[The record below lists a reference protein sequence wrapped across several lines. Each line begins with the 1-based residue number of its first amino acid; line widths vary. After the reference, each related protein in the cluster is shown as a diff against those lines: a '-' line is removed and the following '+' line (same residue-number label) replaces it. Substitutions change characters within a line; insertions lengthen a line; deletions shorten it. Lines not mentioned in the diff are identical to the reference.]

1 MSILATAY
9 GEAMKRSLTNSSRP
23 LLKHF
28 PTLAAFTASGLVAF
42 LFRDVVVTH
51 PPALLWAALVM
62 VGATLLA
69 SYYSVGTR
77 ATPWSLLVP
86 GISLLSIALLRYGTG
101 GTTSLFGALIILPAL
116 WISAQAGRRWVI
128 VAIFGTSAA
137 LMLPSVIDRR
147 WSADASE
154 WLRGIVVPVIFGLAA
169 IFVNELSRQARQ
181 QVDDVQRLVG
191 EGENLLAESLSTAA
205 QLEANEVQLRAADRL
220 TRSVLDAVTEQS
232 VIGTDLTGLIDV
244 WNPGAQVMLGLS
256 PFQAQGKRYVFEFHL
271 VDELDAWSRELNY
284 PHGATVLNP
293 GFSALVESAR
303 LGRAEVRDWTYVRD
317 DGSRISVSIA
327 VTPRLDDRSETV
339 GYIFVATDVTHA
351 LESSR
356 LKDEFVGLISH
367 ELRTP
372 LSSIL
377 GYLELIRD
385 DDEAPLS
392 AEQLQYLGVAE
403 RNAHRLLALVGDL
416 LFTAQVSSGR
426 FPLTLT
432 TVKMSEVVSAAVL
445 SAGPVALGAGVEL
458 LIELPADALSVRG
471 DSVRLGQACDNL
483 ISNALKF
490 TPRGGRVTVSLGSRD
505 DFAVVTVRDTGI
517 GIPESELDQLY
528 ARFFR
533 ASTATRNAVPG
544 VGLGLT
550 ITKAIVAAHEGELDV
565 ESEEGVGTAFIMTLP
580 VATLPLATQPLTTLS
595 LEAYRANPAS

>member
-1 MSILATAY
+1 MSILSR
-9 GEAMKRSLTNSSRP
+9 GHRLAMKRLSVDAPRPSLRHLPTAIAFAAA
-23 LLKHF
+23 LLL
-28 PTLAAFTASGLVAF
+28 TV
-42 LFRDVVVTH
+42 LFRALLVTH
-51 PPALLWAALVM
+51 PLALIWSALVM
-62 VGATLLA
+62 VLATILA
-69 SYYSVGTR
+69 ALYSLTAR
-77 ATPWSLLVP
+77 ATRWSLLVP
-86 GISLLSIALLRYGTG
+86 GVSLLAIAVLRYSTG
-101 GTTSLFGALIILPAL
+101 GTTSLFSALIILPVV
-116 WISAQAGRRWVI
+116 WISAETGRRWVA
-128 VAIFGTSAA
+128 VAILGTSAA
-137 LMLPSVIDRR
+137 LMLPYAIDLR
-147 WSADASE
+147 WPSDASE
-154 WLRGIVVPVIFGLAA
+154 WLRGVFTPVVFGLAA
-169 IFVNELSRQARQ
+169 IVINELSRQARR
-181 QVDDVQRLVG
+181 QVDDVRRLVS
-191 EGENLLAESLSTAA
+191 EGEKLLAESLSTAA

-256 PFQAQGKRYVFEFHL
+256 PVQAQGKRYVFDFHL
-271 VDELDAWSRELNY
+271 ADELDARSRELNY
-284 PHGATVLNP
+284 PPGATVLNP

-317 DGSRISVSIA
+317 DGSQISVSIA
-327 VTPRLDDRSETV
+327 VTPRFDDLSETV

-426 FPLTLT
+426 FPLTIS

-445 SAGPVALGAGVEL
+445 SARPVALGAGVEL
-458 LIELPADALSVRG
+458 LIELPADALSVLG

-490 TPRGGRVTVSLGSRD
+490 TPRGGRVTVGLGSRD
-505 DFAVVTVRDTGI
+505 DCAVVTVRDTGI

-550 ITKAIVAAHEGELDV
+550 ITKAIVTAHEGELDV

-595 LEAYRANPAS
+595 LETYLAKPAS

>member
-9 GEAMKRSLTNSSRP
+9 GAVMKRTSTNSSRA

-28 PTLAAFTASGLVAF
+28 PTLAAFTASILVAF

-77 ATPWSLLVP
+77 STRWSLIVP

-101 GTTSLFGALIILPAL
+101 GATSLFAALIILPVL

-147 WSADASE
+147 WPSDASE
-154 WLRGIVVPVIFGLAA
+154 WLRGIVAPAIFGLAA
-169 IFVNELSRQARQ
+169 VVVNELSRQARQ
-181 QVDDVQRLVG
+181 QVDDVQRLVR
-191 EGENLLAESLSTAA
+191 EGENLLVESLSAAA
-205 QLEANEVQLRAADRL
+205 QLESNEVQLRAADRL

-232 VIGTDLTGLIDV
+232 VVGTDLTGLIDV
-244 WNPGAQVMLGLS
+244 WNPGAEVMLGLT
-256 PFQAQGKRYVFEFHL
+256 PFQAQGKRYVFDFHL
-271 VDELDAWSRELNY
+271 AEELDARSRELNY
-284 PHGATVLNP
+284 PPGATVLNP

-317 DGSRISVSIA
+317 DGSQISVSIA
-327 VTPRLDDRSETV
+327 VTPRVDDQGETI

-377 GYLELIRD
+377 GYLELMRD

-392 AEQLQYLGVAE
+392 TEQLQYLGVAE
-403 RNAHRLLALVGDL
+403 RNAHRLLGLVGDL
-416 LFTAQVSSGR
+416 LFTAQVSSGK
-426 FPLTLT
+426 FPLTISS
-432 TVKMSEVVSAAVL
+432 VKLGEVVSAAVL
-445 SAGPVALGAGVEL
+445 SAGPLALGAGVEL
-458 LIELPADALSVRG
+458 LIDLPTAALSVRG

-490 TPRGGRVTVSLGSRD
+490 TPRGGRVTVSLGTRGD
-505 DFAVVTVRDTGI
+505 CAVVTVRDTGI

-550 ITKAIVAAHEGELDV
+550 ITKAIVTAHEGELDV

-580 VATLPLATQPLTTLS
+580 LT
-595 LEAYRANPAS
+595 EASRDD

>member
-1 MSILATAY
+1 ML
-9 GEAMKRSLTNSSRP
+9 
-23 LLKHF
+23 
-28 PTLAAFTASGLVAF
+28 
-42 LFRDVVVTH
+42 
-51 PPALLWAALVM
+51 
-62 VGATLLA
+62 
-69 SYYSVGTR
+69 
-77 ATPWSLLVP
+77 
-86 GISLLSIALLRYGTG
+86 YGTG
-101 GTTSLFGALIILPAL
+101 GATSLFSALIIIPVL
-116 WISAQAGRRWVI
+116 WISAQSGRRWVI
-128 VAIFGTSAA
+128 VAIFGTSAT
-137 LMLPSVIDRR
+137 LMLTYEIDRL
-147 WSADASE
+147 WPSDASQ
-154 WLRGIVVPVIFGLAA
+154 WLRGIVAPVIFGLAA
-169 IFVNELSRQARQ
+169 AVVNELSRQARH
-181 QVDDVQRLVG
+181 QVDDVQRLVS
-191 EGENLLAESLSTAA
+191 EGQKLLAESLSAAA

-232 VIGTDLTGLIDV
+232 IIGTDLSGLIDV
-244 WNPGAQVMLGLS
+244 WNPGAQVMLGLT
-256 PFQAQGKRYVFEFHL
+256 PLQAQGKRYVFDFHL
-271 VDELDAWSRELNY
+271 ATELDARSRELNY
-284 PHGATVLNP
+284 PPGATVLNP

-303 LGRAEVRDWTYVRD
+303 LGRAEVRDWTYARD
-317 DGSRISVSIA
+317 DGSQISVSIA
-327 VTPRLDDRSETV
+327 VTPRFDDQGETV
-339 GYIFVATDVTHA
+339 GFIFVATDVTHA

-426 FPLTLT
+426 FPLTIS

-490 TPRGGRVTVSLGSRD
+490 TPRGGRVTVSLGSRAD
-505 DFAVVTVRDTGI
+505 SAVVTVRDTGI
-517 GIPESELDQLY
+517 GIPEAELDQLY

-550 ITKAIVAAHEGELDV
+550 ITKAIVTAHEGELDV
-565 ESEEGVGTAFIMTLP
+565 QSEEGVGTAFSMTLP
-580 VATLPLATQPLTTLS
+580 VSILPHSSPPL
-595 LEAYRANPAS
+595 EV